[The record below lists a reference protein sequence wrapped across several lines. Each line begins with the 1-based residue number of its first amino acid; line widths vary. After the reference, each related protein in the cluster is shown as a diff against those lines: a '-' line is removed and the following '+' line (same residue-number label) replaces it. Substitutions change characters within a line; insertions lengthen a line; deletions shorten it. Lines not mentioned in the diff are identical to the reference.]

1 MPHTAAPHKKLKRDA
16 MASKTPL
23 AKLLSCARYFPRAV
37 SPYLDIGTVLFYG
50 SEDLRGKKTTV
61 DACNTI
67 TIPDKER
74 REQEKHVKA
83 FKEMFSIS
91 PECLEVVREFH
102 KDKNDWAELIS
113 RPPVHAKPT
122 QPISSTNSNYVLED
136 PRQSLVPNIP
146 RTESKSNRGLNHPML
161 RNAIIP
167 WPIRIQINELTTPT
181 DDSEPT
187 PTPAAKKA
195 LKALMKGKTIEKKPA
210 LTGASDAWPS
220 CFYAENSF
228 NPDDPENGLFC
239 SQFILRVLRH
249 TWTTPSSAIDGCTK
263 IPKICHANGHGQF
276 KVTPRMLGYA
286 CAQARTMISTSEWTE
301 KDGSYK
307 YDKMFD
313 NVLALFEAD
322 ETDPWAVE
330 TLEWLQNGVFGVA
343 DDDSDDSG
351 DEEGAESPATRVRNR
366 RAACRAAASSPSSE

>member
-1 MPHTAAPHKKLKRDA
+1 
-16 MASKTPL
+16 
-23 AKLLSCARYFPRAV
+23 
-37 SPYLDIGTVLFYG
+37 
-50 SEDLRGKKTTV
+50 
-61 DACNTI
+61 
-67 TIPDKER
+67 
-74 REQEKHVKA
+74 
-83 FKEMFSIS
+83 
-91 PECLEVVREFH
+91 
-102 KDKNDWAELIS
+102 
-113 RPPVHAKPT
+113 
-122 QPISSTNSNYVLED
+122 
-136 PRQSLVPNIP
+136 
-146 RTESKSNRGLNHPML
+146 ML

-239 SQFILRVLRH
+239 SQFILRAWSIVRIKRRPGGGLVQIRMKFARFGVRMRCPKFKIFSGRH
-249 TWTTPSSAIDGCTK
+249 HSSAIDGCTK

-343 DDDSDDSG
+343 DDDSDDFG

-366 RAACRAAASSPSSE
+366 RAARRAAASSPSSE

>member
-1 MPHTAAPHKKLKRDA
+1 
-16 MASKTPL
+16 
-23 AKLLSCARYFPRAV
+23 
-37 SPYLDIGTVLFYG
+37 
-50 SEDLRGKKTTV
+50 
-61 DACNTI
+61 
-67 TIPDKER
+67 
-74 REQEKHVKA
+74 KA

-113 RPPVHAKPT
+113 RFRGAAAGARQT
-122 QPISSTNSNYVLED
+122 DTTNLKHELNYVLED

-249 TWTTPSSAIDGCTK
+249 TWPTPSSASD
-263 IPKICHANGHGQF
+263 PSNAWL
-276 KVTPRMLGYA
+276 RMRSSKQSLPLLAAAIYRI
-286 CAQARTMISTSEWTE
+286 QARTMISTSEWTE

-322 ETDPWAVE
+322 ETDAWAVE

-351 DEEGAESPATRVRNR
+351 DEEGAESPATRVRNH
-366 RAACRAAASSPSSE
+366 RAARRAAASSPSSE